1 MGTMLFSAKR
11 AINLDQSGKICVVL
25 EEHGSVM
32 FRLNARKMWICRW
45 AAAIAIAAGLLA
57 SQSHRVNAAEP
68 QAAPSPKPNA
78 PAVSPPASGSAEEG
92 QPLATVVV
100 PATIQAFFV
109 TDLYAKNAGYVSQ
122 INYDIG
128 DHVKKGD
135 VLALIDNPELQAQF
149 ERAQAAV
156 AQSRAALDVA
166 KRQFAGMEADLVLQ
180 RLTLE
185 RQKELFAGKA
195 ATAQTLDEARAKEG
209 VANAAVETGKA
220 KISLAEADLQAAKA
234 EADRLQALVQ
244 YDRITAPFDGVVT
257 RRLVNPGDLV
267 QSATATRT
275 APLFTCQKIDV
286 VRVVADAPEASAASI
301 RPGTPAE
308 VKLFD
313 AGETTIRGSVT
324 RVATALDPATRTMRV
339 EIDLPNPDEKFQP
352 GMYARVTLG
361 LEPRKLGAVTR

>member
-1 MGTMLFSAKR
+1 
-11 AINLDQSGKICVVL
+11 
-25 EEHGSVM
+25 
-32 FRLNARKMWICRW
+32 MWIYRG
-45 AAAIAIAAGLLA
+45 AITIAIAAA
-57 SQSHRVNAAEP
+57 VVVSQSQNRVTAAEP
-68 QAAPSPKPNA
+68 QTASSPKSA
-78 PAVSPPASGSAEEG
+78 ASGGSSPTSGSNEEKP
-92 QPLATVVV
+92 PLATVVL
-100 PATIQAFFV
+100 PATVQAFFV

-128 DHVKKGD
+128 DHVKKGE

-149 ERAQAAV
+149 EKAQAAV
-156 AQSRAALDVA
+156 AQTGAALEVA
-166 KRQFAGMEADLVLQ
+166 KRQLAGMEADVALQ
-180 RLTLE
+180 RVTLE

-209 VANAAVETGKA
+209 VASAALETGKA
-220 KISLAEADLQAAKA
+220 KIALAEADLRSAKA

-244 YDRITAPFDGVVT
+244 YDRIVAPFDGVVT

-275 APLFTCQKIDV
+275 APLFTFQKIDV
-286 VRVVADAPEASAASI
+286 VRVVADAPEAHAAAI

-313 AGETTIRGSVT
+313 AGETTIKGTVT
-324 RVATALDPATRTMRV
+324 RVANAVDPATRTMRV
-339 EIDLPNPDEKFQP
+339 EIDFPNPDEKLQP

-361 LEPRKLGAVTR
+361 LEPRKLGAAQP